1 MTSFEMLPDDEH
13 NAALVKHVHPD
24 DWSNPIPSGRY
35 NLIAIGGGS
44 AGIISALG
52 AAGLGGTSALIE
64 RKLLG
69 GDCLNYGCVPSK
81 TLIRSARAA
90 HAFATAPSYGVNPVC
105 DPRVEFEHVMERMRR
120 VRAEISRHDA
130 ARRFAGMGVDVYLGG
145 AKFVA
150 PDAVKV
156 AGQTLKFARCVIA
169 TGGRPQVPPIPGLE
183 ESGYLTNE
191 TIFSLTKLPKR
202 LAVLG
207 MGPIGTEMAQTFG
220 RFGSKVHGI
229 ERQSRILSRED
240 PSASEVVRQQLMREG
255 VQLYL
260 NHLATHVER
269 VGDVTRVTIEG
280 EGESKT
286 LEVDAIL
293 VALGRRP
300 NVEGLDLDKA
310 GVEFN
315 KKGVI
320 VNDRLQ
326 TTNPQIFAAG
336 DIAGSY
342 QFTHAA
348 DAMARACLRNALFY
362 GNARLSSM
370 IMPRTTYSDP
380 EVAHVGMTPAQ
391 AQEQGLQID
400 SYREEMKG
408 VDRAAVDGET
418 AGFAVVHTRRG
429 SGKVVGATIV
439 APHAGEMIS
448 EITLLM
454 STHRSLDTLA
464 DVIHCYPTQ
473 VEVLKRIADQYRRTK
488 LSPLVKTVFQKWLA
502 WQRS

>member
-1 MTSFEMLPDDEH
+1 MTSIEMLPADEN

-69 GDCLNYGCVPSK
+69 GDCLNFGCVPSK
-81 TLIRSARAA
+81 ALIRSARAA
-90 HAFATAPSYGVNPVC
+90 HAFQTSAAYGVNPVC
-105 DPRVEFEHVMERMRR
+105 DPRVEFEQVMERMRR
-120 VRAEISRHDA
+120 LRSDISRHDA
-130 ARRFAGMGVDVYLGG
+130 ALRFSDMGVDVFLGD
-145 AKFVA
+145 AKFSG
-150 PDAVKV
+150 PDSVQV
-156 AGQTLKFARCVIA
+156 GGQTLKFARCVIA
-169 TGGRPQVPPIPGLE
+169 TGGRPQIPPIPGLHD
-183 ESGYLTNE
+183 SGYLTNE
-191 TIFSLTKLPKR
+191 TIFSLTKLPAR

-207 MGPIGTEMAQTFG
+207 MGPIGTEMAQTFR
-220 RFGSKVHGI
+220 RFGSEVHAI
-229 ERQSRILSRED
+229 ERESRPLSRED
-240 PSASEVVRQQLMREG
+240 PSASEVIRQQLEREG
-255 VQLYL
+255 VQMHF
-260 NHLATHVER
+260 NHL
-269 VGDVTRVTIEG
+269 VTRVEKNGAGTRITIEAAG
-280 EGESKT
+280 LSKT
-286 LEVDAIL
+286 IEVDALL

-300 NVEGLDLDKA
+300 NVDGLNLDKA

-326 TTNPQIFAAG
+326 STNPRIFAAG

-362 GNARLSSM
+362 GNERLSNM
-370 IMPRTTYSDP
+370 IMPRTTYTDP
-380 EVAHVGMTPAQ
+380 EVAHVGLTPAQ
-391 AQEQGLQID
+391 AQEQGIPID
-400 SYREEMKG
+400 SYREEMRN
-408 VDRAAVDGET
+408 VDRAVVDGET
-418 AGFAVVHTRRG
+418 SGFAVIHTRRG

-439 APHAGEMIS
+439 APHAGEMIG
-448 EITLLM
+448 EIVLLM
-454 STHRSLDTLA
+454 TTGRKLDALA

-473 VEVLKRIADQYRRTK
+473 VEALKRIADQYRRTK
-488 LSPLVKTVFQKWLA
+488 LSPLVKTLFEKWLA
-502 WQRS
+502 WQRR